1 MNLAIQSIGSS
12 SSGNSYLITDG
23 TTHLLLDV
31 GLSGKNIRAA
41 LADANISEDAVSG
54 ILVTHEHVD
63 HVKSIRMM
71 SRICENAEVITSRG
85 TAHNCDKFQYV
96 PEDRLRYFSAQD
108 ETRIGDIQIKGF
120 ALSHDACEP
129 LGFSFRKDNTK
140 ITVVTDTGTVTD
152 EIYEEIRTSDVLVME
167 ANHEVS
173 MLEMGPYPYPV
184 KRRILSDQGHLSNVA
199 CGEALTRML
208 EDRPSLSLTGHPC
221 EDGKLALPKILLAHL
236 STTNNTPF
244 NAALTVRDVLDQN
257 DYHKNVNFRME
268 VAAKSAAGP
277 LIGF

>member
-1 MNLAIQSIGSS
+1 M
-12 SSGNSYLITDG
+12 
-23 TTHLLLDV
+23 
-31 GLSGKNIRAA
+31 
-41 LADANISEDAVSG
+41 
-54 ILVTHEHVD
+54 
-63 HVKSIRMM
+63 
-71 SRICENAEVITSRG
+71 
-85 TAHNCDKFQYV
+85 
-96 PEDRLRYFSAQD
+96 
-108 ETRIGDIQIKGF
+108 
-120 ALSHDACEP
+120 
-129 LGFSFRKDNTK
+129 
-140 ITVVTDTGTVTD
+140 
-152 EIYEEIRTSDVLVME
+152 
-167 ANHEVS
+167 
-173 MLEMGPYPYPV
+173 
-184 KRRILSDQGHLSNVA
+184 A